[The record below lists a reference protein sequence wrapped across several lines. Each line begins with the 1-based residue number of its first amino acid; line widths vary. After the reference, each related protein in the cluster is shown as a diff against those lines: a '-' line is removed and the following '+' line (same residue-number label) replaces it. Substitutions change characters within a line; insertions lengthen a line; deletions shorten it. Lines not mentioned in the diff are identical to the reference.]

1 MVMRCPKQF
10 DGGQTIDYVVANI
23 DVAPTLLDMAGIGKP
38 EHMDGESFLPLLQ
51 GKDVDWRDYLLYEYY
66 WERNYPQTPTMHAL
80 CGKRY
85 KYIRYHGVWDIDEL
99 FDLKN
104 DPGEKRNLINDPEH
118 QELISKLNRKLFEVL
133 RTTKG
138 TEMPILEDRGTKF
151 LHRRE
156 EGTRGADFPE
166 WFYRKPEASWQPKK

>member
-10 DGGQTIDYVVANI
+10 EGGQTIDDVVANI

-85 KYIRYHGVWDIDEL
+85 KYIRGTS
-99 FDLKN
+99 
-104 DPGEKRNLINDPEH
+104 INP
-118 QELISKLNRKLFEVL
+118 
-133 RTTKG
+133 
-138 TEMPILEDRGTKF
+138 
-151 LHRRE
+151 
-156 EGTRGADFPE
+156 
-166 WFYRKPEASWQPKK
+166 